1 VPPSAGARPAADERP
16 PVAFHRGIVTGTES
30 QLALKVDVDTYVGM
44 RDGVP
49 ALARALERRGLRASF
64 FVACGPDHSGRAIR
78 RLLKPGFVAK
88 MVRTNAPGMYGWR
101 TLLYGTLLPG
111 PQIARSF
118 PRHLHALAAAGH
130 EVGVHGY
137 DHVYWHDRLAALP
150 AAAVA
155 AELQRGLDVFRA
167 LLGVPARAFAA
178 PGWQCTA
185 HSLAAIDAA
194 GLRYHSCTRGTAPYR
209 PIAGGQTF
217 RTAEIP
223 TTWPTLDETY
233 GVAASDAAALTR
245 FYRAQLR
252 PGLNVH
258 TVHAEVEGL
267 RHLALFE
274 ALLDDLRERVSVVR
288 LIDAAEQL
296 DATQLPTCRV
306 LDAPTAGRAGT
317 VATQALD
324 S

>member
-1 VPPSAGARPAADERP
+1 MPYAVSNER
-16 PVAFHRGIVTGTES
+16 S

-78 RLLKPGFVAK
+78 RVFKPGFLAK
-88 MVRTNAPGMYGWR
+88 MRRTNAPGMYGWR

-118 PRHLHALAAAGH
+118 PQHLRALADAGH

-137 DHVYWHDRLAALP
+137 DHVYWHDRLASLAP
-150 AAAVA
+150 AAVA
-155 AELQRGLDVFRA
+155 AELQRGLEVFRA
-167 LLGVPARAFAA
+167 LTGARARAFAA

-185 HSLAAIDAA
+185 GSLAAIDAA
-194 GLRYHSCTRGTAPYR
+194 GLGYHSCTRGTAPYR
-209 PIAGGQTF
+209 PMADGRTF

-223 TTWPTLDETY
+223 TTWPTLDEIY
-233 GVAASDAAALTR
+233 GVAGTDAAALTR
-245 FYRAQLR
+245 FYRAQIR

-258 TVHAEVEGL
+258 TIHTEVEGL

-274 ALLDDLRERVSVVR
+274 AMLDALRERVTFVR
-288 LIDAAEQL
+288 LIDFAEQL
-296 DATQLPTCRV
+296 DVATLPACCV
-306 LDAPTAGRAGT
+306 VAAPIAGRAGT
-317 VATQALD
+317 VATQERAA
-324 S
+324 

>member
-1 VPPSAGARPAADERP
+1 VTAAD
-16 PVAFHRGIVTGTES
+16 S
-30 QLALKVDVDTYVGM
+30 QLALKVDVDTYVGL

-49 ALARALERRGLRASF
+49 ALARVLERRGLRASF
-64 FVACGPDHSGRAIR
+64 FIACGPDHTGRAVR
-78 RLLKPGFVAK
+78 RLIKPGFLAK
-88 MVRTNAPGMYGWR
+88 TLRTNVPGMYGWR

-118 PRHLHALAAAGH
+118 PLHLRALADAGH

-137 DHVYWHDRLAALP
+137 DHVYWHDRLATLSSAR
-150 AAAVA
+150 ASE
-155 AELQRGLDVFRA
+155 ELQRGLDVFRTVM
-167 LLGVPARAFAA
+167 GEPARAFAA

-209 PIAGGQTF
+209 PVAGGQTF

-233 GVAASDAAALTR
+233 GRMGSDAAALTD
-245 FYRAQLR
+245 FYLARLR

-258 TVHAEVEGL
+258 TIHAEVEGL
-267 RHLALFE
+267 RHLPLFE
-274 ALLDDLRERVSVVR
+274 ALLDGLRERVAFVR
-288 LIDAAEQL
+288 LIDVAEQL
-296 DATQLPTCRV
+296 DAAVLPARRLV
-306 LDAPTAGRAGT
+306 AEAIAGRAGT
-317 VATQALD
+317 VATEGGAP
-324 S
+324 